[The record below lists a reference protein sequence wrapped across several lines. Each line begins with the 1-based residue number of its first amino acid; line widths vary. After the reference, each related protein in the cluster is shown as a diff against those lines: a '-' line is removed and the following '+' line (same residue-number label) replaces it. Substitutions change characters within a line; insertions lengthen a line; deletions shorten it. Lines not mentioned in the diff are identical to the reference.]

1 MAQEPSL
8 CLQVETKA
16 APLLGVKSP
25 SPASSSASQES
36 LCYICHAESENECL
50 VSNICACKEQKVHA
64 RCLATWLHYSAA
76 RRDGNMHPRCEV
88 CLEPYNLPKSMR
100 VLVYPGRRALSS
112 PRHQQKI
119 FYFTKCANF
128 AVPAVF
134 ALLYGFFFSMLTPS
148 VDSIVY
154 VCVAGN
160 AVIVLLWIYFV
171 VRQNN
176 PPATRLEEKKAV
188 EDVVVLILV
197 YVIFVMGWALHEL
210 SLPKYQPV
218 LKFAAFHIANA
229 GAVMLSTVVRLAVML
244 CRQRPCM
251 ACCRF
256 TAEPT
261 ISLDLGE

>member
-25 SPASSSASQES
+25 SPASSSDSHES

-76 RRDGNMHPRCEV
+76 RRDGDMHPKCEV

-100 VLVYPGRRALSS
+100 VLVYPGRRALPP
-112 PRHQQKI
+112 PRHQHDI

-134 ALLYGFFFSMLTPS
+134 ALLYGFSFSMLTPS
-148 VDSIVY
+148 MDSIVY
-154 VCVAGN
+154 VCAAGN

-210 SLPKYQPV
+210 SLPKRQPN

-251 ACCRF
+251 ACCRP